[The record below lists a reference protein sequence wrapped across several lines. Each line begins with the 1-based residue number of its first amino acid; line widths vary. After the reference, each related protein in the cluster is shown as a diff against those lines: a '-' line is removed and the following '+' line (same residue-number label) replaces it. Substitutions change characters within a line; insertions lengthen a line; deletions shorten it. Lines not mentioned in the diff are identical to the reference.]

1 MRGLPILIGALALA
15 TTAYAADDPI
25 ATRQALMDNN
35 GAAAGL
41 AGGVMKDEVAYSP
54 VVGKAVIEAFSATA
68 HAVGSFFP
76 EGSADP
82 ARSKASPKIWDDA
95 AGFQAALGKF
105 GTDVAAAREASGKD
119 GPADKAAF
127 AAAVQPVLGNC
138 KTCHE
143 AYRLAD

>member
-1 MRGLPILIGALALA
+1 MRRLPILIGALALA

-25 ATRQALMDNN
+25 AARQALMDNN
-35 GAAAGL
+35 GAAAAL
-41 AGGVMKDEVAYSP
+41 AGGMMKDEVRLQP
-54 VVGKAVIEAFSATA
+54 GGRQGGDPGLSATA

-82 ARSKASPKIWDDA
+82 ARSKASPKIWEDA
-95 AGFQAALGKF
+95 AGFQAALAKF
-105 GTDVAAAREASGKD
+105 GTDVAAAQEASGKD

-127 AAAVQPVLGNC
+127 AAAVQPVMGNC
-138 KTCHE
+138 KSCHE